1 MHEYEAHLRDWRVV
15 KNVRKHE
22 WDYIIPRFN
31 ERQREKK
38 GTKVRVHDIEI
49 PLARI
54 KKESS
59 RRERQVTTFDRYF
72 SGGSPIS

>member
-1 MHEYEAHLRDWRVV
+1 MV
-15 KNVRKHE
+15 KNVRKSE

-31 ERQREKK
+31 ERQQEEKD
-38 GTKVRVHDIEI
+38 TKVRVHDVEI

-59 RRERQVTTFDRYF
+59 RRERQMTTFDRYTLGQF
-72 SGGSPIS
+72 LFL